1 VLHGAEWKNLAV
13 VKFTYQQKSSMD
25 HIFRNFCNR
34 VRDGADV
41 SCVSQFYW
49 DSFDEKEFA

>member
-1 VLHGAEWKNLAV
+1 
-13 VKFTYQQKSSMD
+13 MD
-25 HIFRNFCNR
+25 HIFRSFRNR
-34 VRDGADV
+34 MRRSADV